1 MKGTNSRVKE
11 THHMVGFTVGNEE
24 FCVDILKVQE
34 IIRMMGITKIPNAP
48 DYAEGVIN
56 LRGRVIPVINFRKR
70 FNLPESSADND
81 DSRRIV
87 VVDIIGNTIG
97 LIVDE
102 VSQVIKLE
110 NDCVSPTPET
120 MKTSGGACFNGIGR
134 MGEKLIILLDVEEMF
149 CQGELFWA
157 EEAA

>member
-56 LRGRVIPVINFRKR
+56 LRGRVIPVIDFRKR

-102 VSQVIKLE
+102 VSHVIKLE

-120 MKTSGGACFNGIGR
+120 MKSSGGACFSGIGR

-149 CQGELFWA
+149 CQGELSWA
-157 EEAA
+157 AEAA